1 MLAHIYCM
9 NAVSGWVKIVLLAI
23 NLPSFHAMWVLG
35 FFSCLPCLFL
45 LLALVLYPATL
56 CQQVFLVG
64 IERNDYLLRIDG
76 SIVFSMLVLIEFTIL
91 SIYERDKGVVEFGG
105 GPVEVLDTDS
115 CGKHL
120 NLILGNDVEDSEEG
134 EEFYQSALDPSDERA
149 KITLLL
155 NGEQGG
161 VTLADGIR
169 EGDRA
174 DIIGLI
180 LDNRNQGF
188 LLPLR

>member
-1 MLAHIYCM
+1 MLAHIYGM

-23 NLPSFHAMWVLG
+23 NLPSFHAMWILG
-35 FFSCLPCLFL
+35 FFGCPLCLFL
-45 LLALVLYPATL
+45 LLALVLYPSTL
-56 CQQVFLVG
+56 CKQVFLVG
-64 IERNDYLLRIDG
+64 IERNDYLLRVDG
-76 SIVFSMLVLIEFTIL
+76 SVVLSMLVLIELTIISL
-91 SIYERDKGVVEFGG
+91 HEGDKGVVEFGG

-115 CGKHL
+115 CSEHL

-134 EEFYQSALDPSDERA
+134 EEFYQSALDPSNERA

-155 NGEQGG
+155 NGDQGG
-161 VTLADGIR
+161 IALADGIR

-174 DIIGLI
+174 DVIGLI

>member
-1 MLAHIYCM
+1 MLAHIYGM
-9 NAVSGWVKIVLLAI
+9 NAMSGWVKVVLLAI

-76 SIVFSMLVLIEFTIL
+76 CIVFSMLVLIELAIITL
-91 SIYERDKGVVEFGG
+91 HEGDKCVVEFGG
-105 GPVEVLDTDS
+105 GPVVVLCTDS
-115 CGKHL
+115 CGEHL

-134 EEFYQSALDPSDERA
+134 EEFYQSSFNPSD
-149 KITLLL
+149 
-155 NGEQGG
+155 
-161 VTLADGIR
+161 
-169 EGDRA
+169 
-174 DIIGLI
+174 
-180 LDNRNQGF
+180 
-188 LLPLR
+188 

>member
-23 NLPSFHAMWVLG
+23 NLPSFHAMRLLG
-35 FFSCLPCLFL
+35 VFGCPLCLFL
-45 LLALVLYPATL
+45 PLALILYTATL

-64 IERNDYLLRIDG
+64 IECNDYLLRIDG
-76 SIVFSMLVLIEFTIL
+76 SVVLSMLVLIELTIISL
-91 SIYERDKGVVEFGG
+91 HEGDKGVVEFGG
-105 GPVEVLDTDS
+105 GPIKVFDTDS

-134 EEFYQSALDPSDERA
+134 EEFYQSALDPSNERA

-161 VTLADGIR
+161 VALADGIR
-169 EGDRA
+169 EGDRT
-174 DIIGLI
+174 DVIGII

>member
-1 MLAHIYCM
+1 MLAHIYGM
-9 NAVSGWVKIVLLAI
+9 NAMSGRIKIVLLAI
-23 NLPSFHAMWVLG
+23 NLPSFHAMRLLG
-35 FFSCLPCLFL
+35 VFGCLSCLFL
-45 LLALVLYPATL
+45 LLAFVLYPATF

-64 IERNDYLLRIDG
+64 IECNDYLLRIDG
-76 SIVFSMLVLIEFTIL
+76 GVVFSMLVLIELAIITL
-91 SIYERDKGVVEFGG
+91 HEGDKCVVEFGV
-105 GPVEVLDTDS
+105 GPVEVFDTDS
-115 CGKHL
+115 CGEHL

-174 DIIGLI
+174 DVIGLI

-188 LLPLR
+188 LLPFL

>member
-23 NLPSFHAMWVLG
+23 NLPSFHAIRLLG
-35 FFSCLPCLFL
+35 VFGCLPCLFL

-56 CQQVFLVG
+56 CQQVFLIG

-76 SIVFSMLVLIEFTIL
+76 SVVLSMFVLIELAIITL
-91 SIYERDKGVVEFGG
+91 CEGNKGVVEFGG

-115 CGKHL
+115 CGEHL

-134 EEFYQSALDPSDERA
+134 EEFYQSALDPSD
-149 KITLLL
+149 
-155 NGEQGG
+155 
-161 VTLADGIR
+161 
-169 EGDRA
+169 
-174 DIIGLI
+174 
-180 LDNRNQGF
+180 
-188 LLPLR
+188 